1 MSLDNTVV
9 TSQKASGFAWRKSD
23 TTWTLGLF
31 GTAIGAGVLFF
42 PIRAGFGGLI
52 PILLMLVL
60 AYPIAFFCHRALA
73 RLCLSGS
80 NPSGNITET
89 VEEHFGKTGG
99 VVITFLYFFAICP
112 LLWIYGVTITN
123 TFMTFWVN
131 QLGMAPLNRG
141 FVALFLLLLMAFV
154 IWFGKDLMV
163 KVMSFLVFPFIASLV
178 LISLSL
184 IPYWN
189 GAVIEQASVADI
201 SLLGHD
207 GILVTVWLGIS
218 IMVFS
223 FNFSPIVSSFVVSKR
238 EEYEGEFGKEYTEK
252 KCSQIIS
259 RASMLMVA
267 VVMFFAFSCLFTL
280 SPANMAEAKAQNIP
294 VLSYLANHF
303 ATMSGTKSTFATVL
317 EYAASLIA
325 LVAIFKSFFGHY
337 LGTLEGLNG
346 LILKFGYQ
354 GDKTK
359 ISESKLNTISMVF
372 IMGSTW
378 VVAYANPNILDLIEA
393 MGAPIIASLLCLL
406 PMYAISKTPAMAKY
420 KGRAD
425 NVFVT
430 LIGLLTILNI
440 AYKLF

>member
-1 MSLDNTVV
+1 MSTTDSIVS
-9 TSQKASGFAWRKSD
+9 SQAKQSSWRKSD

-60 AYPIAFFCHRALA
+60 AYPIAFYCHRALA

-123 TFMTFWVN
+123 TFMTFWEN
-131 QLGMAPLNRG
+131 QLQMPALNRG
-141 FVALFLLLLMAFV
+141 FVAL
-154 IWFGKDLMV
+154 
-163 KVMSFLVFPFIASLV
+163 
-178 LISLSL
+178 
-184 IPYWN
+184 
-189 GAVIEQASVADI
+189 
-201 SLLGHD
+201 
-207 GILVTVWLGIS
+207 
-218 IMVFS
+218 
-223 FNFSPIVSSFVVSKR
+223 
-238 EEYEGEFGKEYTEK
+238 
-252 KCSQIIS
+252 
-259 RASMLMVA
+259 
-267 VVMFFAFSCLFTL
+267 FFAFSCLFTL
-280 SPANMAEAKAQNIP
+280 SPQNMADAKAQNIP

-303 ATMSGTKSTFATVL
+303 ASLSGTKSTFATVL
-317 EYAASLIA
+317 EYGASIIA

-346 LILKFGYQ
+346 LVLKFGYK

-359 ISESKLNTISMVF
+359 VSMGKLNTISMIF

-406 PMYAISKTPAMAKY
+406 PMYAIRKAPSLAKY
-420 KGRAD
+420 RGRLD

-440 AYKLF
+440 VYKLF

>member
-1 MSLDNTVV
+1 MS
-9 TSQKASGFAWRKSD
+9 TSDSIVSSQTKQSSWRKSD

-60 AYPIAFFCHRALA
+60 AYPIAFYCHRALA

-123 TFMTFWVN
+123 TFMTFWEN
-131 QLGMAPLNRG
+131 QLGFAPLNRG

-163 KVMSFLVFPFIASLV
+163 KVMSYLVWPFIASLV

-189 GAVIEQASVADI
+189 SAVIDQVDLG
-201 SLLGHD
+201 SLSLTGHD
-207 GILVTVWLGIS
+207 GILITVWLGIS

-238 EEYEGEFGKEYTEK
+238 EEYEKDFGRDFTER

-303 ATMSGTKSTFATVL
+303 ASMTGTKTTFAITL
-317 EYAASLIA
+317 EYAASIIA

-346 LILKFGYQ
+346 LILKFGYK

-359 ISESKLNTISMVF
+359 VSLGKLNTISMIF

-406 PMYAISKTPAMAKY
+406 PMYAIRKAPSMAKY
-420 KGRAD
+420 SCRLD

-430 LIGLLTILNI
+430 VIGLLTILNI
-440 AYKLF
+440 VYKLF

>member
-1 MSLDNTVV
+1 
-9 TSQKASGFAWRKSD
+9 
-23 TTWTLGLF
+23 
-31 GTAIGAGVLFF
+31 
-42 PIRAGFGGLI
+42 
-52 PILLMLVL
+52 
-60 AYPIAFFCHRALA
+60 
-73 RLCLSGS
+73 
-80 NPSGNITET
+80 
-89 VEEHFGKTGG
+89 
-99 VVITFLYFFAICP
+99 
-112 LLWIYGVTITN
+112 
-123 TFMTFWVN
+123 
-131 QLGMAPLNRG
+131 
-141 FVALFLLLLMAFV
+141 
-154 IWFGKDLMV
+154 
-163 KVMSFLVFPFIASLV
+163 
-178 LISLSL
+178 
-184 IPYWN
+184 
-189 GAVIEQASVADI
+189 
-201 SLLGHD
+201 
-207 GILVTVWLGIS
+207 
-218 IMVFS
+218 
-223 FNFSPIVSSFVVSKR
+223 
-238 EEYEGEFGKEYTEK
+238 
-252 KCSQIIS
+252 
-259 RASMLMVA
+259 
-267 VVMFFAFSCLFTL
+267 
-280 SPANMAEAKAQNIP
+280 
-294 VLSYLANHF
+294 
-303 ATMSGTKSTFATVL
+303 MSGTKSTFATVL